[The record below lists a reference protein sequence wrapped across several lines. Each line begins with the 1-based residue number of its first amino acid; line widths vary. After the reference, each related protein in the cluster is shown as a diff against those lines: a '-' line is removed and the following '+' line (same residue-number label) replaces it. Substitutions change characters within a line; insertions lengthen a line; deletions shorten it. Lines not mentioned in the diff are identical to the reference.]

1 MKHTREEIT
10 LKDGRVVVL
19 RNPELSD
26 AKALIEYVRQTAYET
41 RFLISEP
48 EENNFTMEDEEAFI
62 RSRIE
67 ADNAIMITAFDG
79 DKAIGNCHIS
89 GHGKLRTKHR
99 CDLGI
104 AILKDYWS
112 CGLGSILMERLCKY
126 AEDLGFHQI
135 ELEVIA
141 GNDKAIGLY
150 KKFGFTEYGRRPRD
164 LRYKDGSF
172 ADAVCM
178 VKLLDRP

>member
-19 RNPELSD
+19 RSPELSD
-26 AKALIEYVRQTAYET
+26 AKELLRYIKQTAYET
-41 RFLISEP
+41 KFLIAEP
-48 EENNFTMEDEEAFI
+48 EENNFTIDEEEAFI
-62 RSRIE
+62 SSRVNS
-67 ADNAIMITAFDG
+67 DNAILITAFDG
-79 DKAIGNCHIS
+79 DRVVANSHIS
-89 GHGKLRTKHR
+89 GHGRMRTGHR

-104 AILKDYWS
+104 AILKDYWN
-112 CGLGSILMERLCKY
+112 CGLGSMLMERLVAF
-126 AEDLGFHQI
+126 AEKQGFHQI

-141 GNDKAIGLY
+141 GNDRAIGLY
-150 KKFGFTEYGRRPRD
+150 KKFGFIEYGRRPRD

>member
-19 RNPELSD
+19 RSPELSD
-26 AKALIEYVRQTAYET
+26 AEALIKYVQQTAYET

-67 ADNAIMITAFDG
+67 SDNSVMISAFDG
-79 DKAIGNCHIS
+79 EKVIGNCHIS
-89 GHGKLRTKHR
+89 GHGKIRTKHR

-112 CGLGSILMERLCKY
+112 SGLGTAMMERLCKT
-126 AEDLGFHQI
+126 AKELGFHQI

-141 GNDKAIGLY
+141 NNEKAIGLY
-150 KKFGFTEYGRRPRD
+150 KNFGFVEYGRRPRD

-172 ADAVCM
+172 ADAVLM
-178 VKLLDRP
+178 VRYLDRP